1 MAALPS
7 TSSSADTR
15 VNRRW
20 PRWGWRLLVFLLL
33 WLGASWL
40 WSSYW
45 TAAPGQGAITTDGSF
60 DIPVSIRL
68 QEHWALNL
76 DFHPGSL
83 SQDEFAYRTA
93 PWKQG
98 TPGTAA
104 VMLEWRLLAN
114 DGQHIA
120 AGLTSFHR
128 VDSWSSHTVSCTK
141 PLPSIPPG
149 RYRLAG
155 QLSTPPPATGMDMA
169 VAIRASNGKAWSSWQ
184 IDLAWWTTL
193 LNMLLVLPLSIL
205 LLLVLLAQALWQRR
219 QRSLPG

>member
-20 PRWGWRLLVFLLL
+20 PRWGWRLLVILLL

-45 TAAPGQGAITTDGSF
+45 TAAPGQGAVATDGSF
-60 DIPVSIRL
+60 DIPISIRL

-83 SQDEFAYRTA
+83 SDQEFAHRTA
-93 PWKQG
+93 PWKQA
-98 TPGTAA
+98 TPDTSAIT
-104 VMLEWRLLAN
+104 LQWRLLAN
-114 DGQHIA
+114 DGQQLA
-120 AGLTSFHR
+120 AGTTPFHG
-128 VDSWSSHTVSCTK
+128 VDSWSGNTVSCTQ

-155 QLSTPPPATGMDMA
+155 QLNAPPPSTTGMDMA
-169 VAIRASNGKAWSSWQ
+169 VAIRAANSKAWNSWQ
-184 IDLAWWTTL
+184 LDLAWWAGQ
-193 LNMLLVLPLSIL
+193 LNMLLVLPLGIL
-205 LLLVLLAQALWQRR
+205 LLLALLAHTLWR
-219 QRSLPG
+219 QRSRPH